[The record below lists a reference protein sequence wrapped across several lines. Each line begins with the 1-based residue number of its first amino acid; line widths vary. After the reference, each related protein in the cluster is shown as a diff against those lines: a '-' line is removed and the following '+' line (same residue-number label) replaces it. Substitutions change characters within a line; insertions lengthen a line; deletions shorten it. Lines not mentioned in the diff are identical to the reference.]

1 VTGTGF
7 AVDELRGLKIFE
19 GLREDQLAWFCAH
32 GTRIELASGEHMFE
46 RGDPA
51 DFMYVVVSGRIDGH
65 EEVGGEWLVVATTE
79 QGQVTGMLPFS
90 RMTRY
95 PRYTV
100 AVGPTRVLRLHKDDF
115 QVMLVVSPE
124 VGQRLVATMSDRVRG
139 DVRLHQQRDRMIA
152 LGRLSAGLAHEL
164 NNPAAAVRRA
174 AAALSE
180 DLARLPASA
189 AALIRLHLDEA
200 AVDAMTRLSTLARAG
215 ESMTLSPLERSER
228 EQELG
233 DWLEERGVPEPWR
246 LAATFA
252 DVGLGVGALE
262 ESARAIPAAA
272 LGDALVW
279 LEGGLSAER
288 TVAEISSASERISS
302 LIASIKT
309 YSHMDRS
316 SEHKPTD
323 VREGLDNTL
332 TMLAHKIRK
341 KDIRLSR
348 SYQEDL
354 PRIPANAG
362 ELNQVWTNLIDNAI
376 DAVGEGGA
384 LGVEAKQSDGSV
396 VVNVIDDG
404 PGIPDDLR
412 AHIFEPFFTTKGVGE
427 GTGLGLDIAL
437 RIVRIHRGRID
448 VESRPGRT
456 EMRVLLP
463 VSPEASGGSA

>member
-1 VTGTGF
+1 VTGTRF
-7 AVDELRGLKIFE
+7 AVDDLRGLTIFE

-79 QGQVTGMLPFS
+79 RGHVTGMLPFS

-100 AVGPTRVLRLHKDDF
+100 AVGPAQVLRLDKDQF
-115 QVMLVVSPE
+115 PVMLVVSPE

-139 DVRLHQQRDRMIA
+139 DVRLHQQREKMIA

-164 NNPAAAVRRA
+164 NNPAAAVGRA

-180 DLARLPASA
+180 DLARLPPSA
-189 AALIRLHLDEA
+189 TGLIRLHLDEA
-200 AVDAMTRLSTLARAG
+200 AVDAIHRLSTLARAG
-215 ESMTLSPLERSER
+215 ESRALSPLERSER
-228 EQELG
+228 EDELG
-233 DWLEERGVPEPWR
+233 DWLEQRGVPESWR
-246 LAATFA
+246 IAGTFA
-252 DVGLGVGALE
+252 DVGLSVEALE
-262 ESARAIPAAA
+262 DSARRIPAAA

-279 LEGGLSAER
+279 VESAAAAER
-288 TVAEISSASERISS
+288 TVDEISSAAERISS

-323 VREGLDNTL
+323 VRDGLDNTL
-332 TMLAHKIRK
+332 TMLAHKIK
-341 KDIRLSR
+341 KKAIRLSR
-348 SYQEDL
+348 DYQEDL

-376 DAVGEGGA
+376 DAVAEGGA
-384 LGVEAKQSDGSV
+384 VGLEARQLDSNLV
-396 VVNVIDDG
+396 VKVTDDG
-404 PGIPDDLR
+404 PGIPDDVR
-412 AHIFEPFFTTKGVGE
+412 PHVFEPFFTTKGVGE

-448 VESRPGRT
+448 VESRPGHT

-463 VSPEASGGSA
+463 VGPEG